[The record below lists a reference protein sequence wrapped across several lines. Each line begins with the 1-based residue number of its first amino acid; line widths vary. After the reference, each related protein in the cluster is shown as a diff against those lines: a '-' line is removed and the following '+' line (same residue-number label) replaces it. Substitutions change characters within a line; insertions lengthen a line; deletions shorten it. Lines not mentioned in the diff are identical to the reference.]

1 MLIFQKKNIFKRTF
15 IVGIGLRR
23 LKRDTQSVKR
33 QKSRLSKGPVFVSH
47 GGPLAKKLV
56 IPGQFPETSVC
67 KLSLAPFQ
75 FSVLISFFM
84 SKSLNKSESNKIIKY

>member
-1 MLIFQKKNIFKRTF
+1 M
-15 IVGIGLRR
+15 V
-23 LKRDTQSVKR
+23 
-33 QKSRLSKGPVFVSH
+33 VSH

-84 SKSLNKSESNKIIKY
+84 SKSLNKSESNNILTKMITSIRAKHKNKGKLSRR